1 MNVQEN
7 FLARFRFYA
16 FSPSSLKASI
26 ENAHTKACVCAQKVR
41 GKREALSYVKICI
54 HSSTWRIVLW
64 MKVSLT
70 SARSLLPDSFV
81 GTRRLFVAM
90 MVAIS

>member
-41 GKREALSYVKICI
+41 GKREALSYAKICI
-54 HSSTWRIVLW
+54 HSSTWENCAVDESESDFR
-64 MKVSLT
+64 
-70 SARSLLPDSFV
+70 AFSFA
-81 GTRRLFVAM
+81 G
-90 MVAIS
+90 